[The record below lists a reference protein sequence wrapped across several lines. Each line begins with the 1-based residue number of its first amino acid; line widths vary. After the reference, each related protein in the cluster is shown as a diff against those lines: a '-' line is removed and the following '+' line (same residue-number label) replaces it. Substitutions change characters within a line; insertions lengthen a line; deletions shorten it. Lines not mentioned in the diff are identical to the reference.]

1 MSRPRMSIAASLVIA
16 QSRNNPM
23 STNGGMDKHFRK
35 YSNSKTVYIN
45 NEWMCYSTHVNM
57 DESHKLNG
65 EQSKPDWYIQEYIL
79 FLILFI

>member
-23 STNGGMDKHFRK
+23 STNGMDKHFRK

-65 EQSKPDWYIQEYIL
+65 EQSKPDWYIQEYIP